1 MSAGSA
7 RHGTHFGRTELP
19 EELQGALRRARRLE
33 FITIGYMLSVVGV
46 IYLVMGNSQAMRAAW
61 VEDLLA
67 LIPPICFLIAARVA
81 ASSPDRKHPYGRHR
95 AVAVGHLVSAVALL
109 SMGLLLSWESA
120 SGLLQ
125 QEHPPV
131 GTMQVLGHTVWAG
144 WLMIAALVYSGIGPV
159 ILGRLKKPLAEQLH
173 DKVLHADADMNK
185 ADWMTAASAV
195 VGILGI
201 GVGLWWLDAVA
212 ALVISTSIVRDGW
225 GNLTH
230 ALADLADGTAR
241 THDDERVHPL
251 VARVVQD
258 LQALPWVADAGARV
272 RDMGHVFHV
281 EAFVVPVGGAE
292 LDVQRLEHV
301 RERLVQLDWKLQ
313 DVVVVPVA
321 RIAEEFRPV
330 G

>member
-1 MSAGSA
+1 MTARFGS
-7 RHGTHFGRTELP
+7 TDLP
-19 EELQGALRRARRLE
+19 GEEAGALRRASRLE
-33 FITIGYMLSVVGV
+33 WFTIGYLVSTIVLV
-46 IYLVMGNSQAMRAAW
+46 YLVMGSSQAMKVAW
-61 VEDLLA
+61 IEDMLS
-67 LIPPICFLIAARVA
+67 LIPPVAFLLAVRRARRL
-81 ASSPDRKHPYGRHR
+81 PDAEHPYGHHR
-95 AVAVGHLVSAVALL
+95 AVGSGHLTAGVALL
-109 SMGLLLSWESA
+109 GMGVFLVVDSA
-120 SGLLQ
+120 SGLIAA
-125 QEHPPV
+125 EHPPI
-131 GTMQVLGHTVWAG
+131 GTYHLFGHTVWAG
-144 WLMIAALVYSGIGPV
+144 WPMVAVMAYAGVGPV
-159 ILGRLKKPLAEQLH
+159 LLGRRKLPLSEQLH
-173 DKVLHADADMNK
+173 DKVLKADADMNK